1 MADGGGR
8 ARGAAFGELRRWTQ
22 SRHLGYWGR
31 RALAFELVWRL
42 AWSLVLIPVGY
53 LLVNWYVDAHL
64 TSPEMTNIGVLI
76 DFLNPLGI
84 AVLVAMAPIATAATV
99 YELNVLTLYA
109 VRIADQTPPT
119 PSSPYREAFCRL
131 SNLLHPSTILAVP
144 FYVLLIPLIHACA
157 TATPVPALTVPR
169 YALEVLC
176 ATPFGTAAVF
186 LVWLAAVFCAMA
198 TMAAPVRTSWPTS
211 WSTSS
216 RTNGSSTVR

>member
-84 AVLVAMAPIATAATV
+84 AVLVAMALIATVATV

-131 SNLLHPSTILAVP
+131 SNR
-144 FYVLLIPLIHACA
+144 C
-157 TATPVPALTVPR
+157 TPPR
-169 YALEVLC
+169 Y
-176 ATPFGTAAVF
+176 
-186 LVWLAAVFCAMA
+186 WLSPSMCY
-198 TMAAPVRTSWPTS
+198 
-211 WSTSS
+211 
-216 RTNGSSTVR
+216 